1 MRITWSDGSS
11 VECWFTA
18 KDSGKSQVAV
28 QHRKLASKEAA
39 AEMKEFWGER
49 LAALKEQLEK

>member
-1 MRITWSDGSS
+1 MRITWGDGSS

-28 QHRKLASKEAA
+28 QHRKLANKETA
-39 AEMKEFWGER
+39 AEMKEYWGKR
-49 LAALKEQLEK
+49 LAVMKEQLEK